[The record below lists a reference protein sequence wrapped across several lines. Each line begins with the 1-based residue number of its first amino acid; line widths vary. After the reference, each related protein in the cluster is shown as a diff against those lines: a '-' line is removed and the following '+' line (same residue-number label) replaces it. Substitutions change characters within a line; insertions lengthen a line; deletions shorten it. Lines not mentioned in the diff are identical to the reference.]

1 MPKLTDDGKTY
12 NQCDAAFRDIWAGV
26 VMKGAERVATIS
38 IKIGGRSSPNGLTVT
53 AYVHVI
59 GLPMQKGIAR
69 GYGYDMKTAAIAA
82 AARKIPA
89 IPEGNILRVQR
100 PEVCEAAD
108 AFKALQ
114 DAGHDVPHQLRAMGF
129 EFWQA
134 V

>member
-1 MPKLTDDGKTY
+1 MTKLTDDGKVY

-26 VMKGAERVATIS
+26 VMKGADRVATIA
-38 IKIGGRSSPNGLTVT
+38 IKTGGRSSPNGLTVT

-82 AARKIPA
+82 AVRKLPAAIAGCTRTLECPA
-89 IPEGNILRVQR
+89 IA
-100 PEVCEAAD
+100 EAGD
-108 AFKALQ
+108 AFARLQ
-114 DAGHDVPHQLRAMGF
+114 DAGHDIPHQLRAMGF
-129 EFWQA
+129 EFFQA